1 MWPKKEVEALR
12 GMEICFIPAGHPHP
26 EPVNLCRAAISG
38 TARALVVRACSA
50 GTGLAGLAGT
60 TAAAIKRRPS
70 GVNLRSKEGI
80 SPKIEDSW
88 CGGNLRNG
96 SSAGCAYLNCRNR
109 LGRAGWNYGG

>member
-1 MWPKKEVEALR
+1 M
-12 GMEICFIPAGHPHP
+12 
-26 EPVNLCRAAISG
+26 
-38 TARALVVRACSA
+38 
-50 GTGLAGLAGT
+50 
-60 TAAAIKRRPS
+60 
-70 GVNLRSKEGI
+70 RSKEGI